1 MYYAGIDLGGT
12 NIVAGVLDENYNIIS
27 RDKAKTAL
35 PRSAEEVADDIA
47 RVMRNALE
55 KAGLTLNDVDC
66 VGLGTPGS
74 VDAKRGVITYSN
86 NFDWWNVPIVDM
98 LSERLDGKKIYID
111 NDANAAALG
120 ELKAGCGRGK
130 ESIVAVTLGTGVG
143 GGVVFHGK
151 MLTGYNG
158 AGGELGHTVVVVDGA
173 DCTCG
178 RKGCFEAYAS
188 ATALIRQTKEAMQA
202 DPSSI
207 MWKLAGSLDKV
218 NGITAFDAMRKG
230 DKAGEKVVNTYIRYL
245 ASGITN
251 FINIFQPEVLCIGGG
266 VCNEGDTL
274 LKPLIKLV
282 EEERYSKVNELQTEI
297 KVASLGNDAGII
309 GAALLSTLA

>member
-12 NIVAGVLDENYNIIS
+12 NIVAGVLDENYKIIG
-27 RDKAKTAL
+27 RDKVKTAL
-35 PRSAEEVADDIA
+35 PRSAEAVADDIA
-47 RVMRNALE
+47 MVMRNALS
-55 KAGLTLNDVDC
+55 KAGLTLADVDC

-74 VDAKRGVITYSN
+74 VDTKNGIITYSN
-86 NFDWWNVPIVDM
+86 NFDWWNVPIADM
-98 LSERLDGKKIYID
+98 LSQRLDGKKIYID

-120 ELKAGCGRGK
+120 ELKAGCGKGR

-151 MLTGYNG
+151 MLTGYNSS
-158 AGGELGHTVVVVDGA
+158 GGELGHTVIMVDGE

-188 ATALIRQTKEAMQA
+188 ATALIRQTKAAMEA
-202 DPSSI
+202 DKDSV

-218 NGITAFDAMRKG
+218 SGITAFDAMRKG
-230 DKAGEKVVNTYIRYL
+230 DETAKNVVDTYIRYL
-245 ASGITN
+245 ACGITN
-251 FINIFQPEVLCIGGG
+251 FINIFQPEILCIGGG

-274 LKPLIKLV
+274 LKPLIELV
-282 EEERYSKVNELQTEI
+282 KKERYSTVNLLQTEI
-297 KVASLGNDAGII
+297 KVAALGNDAGVI
-309 GAALLSTLA
+309 GAALLSQLA

>member
-12 NIVAGVLDENYNIIS
+12 NIVAGVLDENYKIIG
-27 RDKAKTAL
+27 RDKVKTAL
-35 PRSAEEVADDIA
+35 PRSAEAVADDIA
-47 RVMRNALE
+47 MVMRNALS
-55 KAGLTLNDVDC
+55 KAGLTLADVDC

-74 VDAKRGVITYSN
+74 VDTKNGIITYSN
-86 NFDWWNVPIVDM
+86 NFDWWNVPIADM
-98 LSERLDGKKIYID
+98 LSQRLDGKKIYID

-120 ELKAGCGRGK
+120 ELKAGCGKGR

-151 MLTGYNG
+151 MLTGYNSS
-158 AGGELGHTVVVVDGA
+158 GGELGHTVIMVDGE

-188 ATALIRQTKEAMQA
+188 ATALIRQTKAAMEA
-202 DPSSI
+202 DKDSV

-218 NGITAFDAMRKG
+218 SGITAFDAMRKG
-230 DKAGEKVVNTYIRYL
+230 DETAKNVVDTYIRYL
-245 ASGITN
+245 ACGITN
-251 FINIFQPEVLCIGGG
+251 FINIFQPEILCIGGG

-274 LKPLIKLV
+274 LKPLIELV
-282 EEERYSKVNELQTEI
+282 KKERYSKVNLLQTEI
-297 KVASLGNDAGII
+297 KVAALGNDAGVI
-309 GAALLSTLA
+309 GAALLSQLA